1 MILDRFNF
9 NRFGV
14 SVTMI
19 LSGVLFANALFASE
33 KPDLAVLKKDQP
45 NILFIVFDDLSIL
58 LPALDYDGIETP
70 NLDRLFN
77 RGMFFNR
84 AYANAPLCGPSR
96 TSFMFGLHPTST
108 GEYGNHSDYRK
119 NPSRPLSWGGYLKN
133 NGYTNFIR
141 GKIYQNRYIPYEEW
155 DEAVMYDKD
164 DDAEKV
170 DAYENGFAR
179 CAKLKCGDEGMDDY
193 QMTTWAV
200 EHLKQSYDKPFLL
213 GVGLHTTH
221 GSKYAPEKYFKD
233 IPLDT
238 IKLPE
243 LHWDDL
249 DDLPER
255 AKAYAKTEREFMPT
269 YRDGKFPEMV
279 QGYLATLLFTD
290 AQVGR
295 ILDALEEGGHAD
307 NTIVMAWSDHSIHHG
322 QKLKFAKNSLW
333 RWSVQVPFSISVP
346 GMTQPNSRSNRAV
359 QLLDI
364 YPTISELAGLPV
376 PEHCE
381 GTSLVP
387 LLRDPEAPWSHP
399 VVTVSSKPIGLTY
412 AVRTE
417 KWAYLKYVD
426 EGEELYDL
434 EKDPDELT
442 NLLYRNSPE
451 YQPVVERLKKHIPT
465 NPMPINR
472 AK

>member
-9 NRFGV
+9 SRFGV

-322 QKLKFAKNSLW
+322 QKLKFAKNSIW

-465 NPMPINR
+465 NPIPINR

>member
-1 MILDRFNF
+1 MIKRNSISRGVRLGMIL
-9 NRFGV
+9 
-14 SVTMI
+14 I
-19 LSGVLFANALFASE
+19 LSGVLFANVLFAGE
-33 KPDLAVLKKDQP
+33 KPSSAALKKDKP

-58 LPALDYDGIETP
+58 LPALEYKHIETP

-77 RGMFFNR
+77 RGVFFNR
-84 AYANAPLCGPSR
+84 AYANASLCGPSR

-108 GEYGNHSDYRK
+108 GVYGNHSDYRK
-119 NPSRPLSWGGYLKN
+119 NESRPISWGGYLKN

-155 DEAVMYDKD
+155 DEAVMYGKD
-164 DDAEKV
+164 DDAEKI
-170 DAYENGFAR
+170 DAYENGLAR

-200 EHLKQSYDKPFLL
+200 EHLKKSYDKPFLL

-233 IPLDT
+233 IPLDK

-249 DDLPER
+249 DDVPAK
-255 AKAYAKTEREFMPT
+255 AKAYAKSEREFMPA
-269 YRDGKFPEMV
+269 YKDGKFPNMV

-307 NTIVMAWSDHSIHHG
+307 NTIIMAWSDHSIHHG

-333 RWSVQVPFSISVP
+333 RWSAQVPFSISAP
-346 GMTQPNSRSNRAV
+346 GMTRPDSKCNRAV

-364 YPTISELAGLPV
+364 YPTVSELAGLPV

-387 LLRDPEAPWSHP
+387 LLKDPEAQWSHP
-399 VVTVSSKPIGLTY
+399 VVSVLSKPIGLIFS
-412 AVRTE
+412 VRTE

-442 NLLYRNSPE
+442 NLLHKNAPE
-451 YQPVVERLKKHIPT
+451 YKSIVERLQKHIPA
-465 NPMPINR
+465 NPIPSNR
-472 AK
+472 

>member
-1 MILDRFNF
+1 
-9 NRFGV
+9 V
-14 SVTMI
+14 SLAMI

-255 AKAYAKTEREFMPT
+255 AKAYAKSEREFMPT

-442 NLLYRNSPE
+442 NLLYKNSPE
-451 YQPVVERLKKHIPT
+451 YQPVVERLKKHIPA
-465 NPMPINR
+465 NPVLPPSR
-472 AK
+472 AKNLR